1 MKIVILDSKTLGDD
15 ADLSLLEKF
24 GEVIAYGTTEPHEV
38 GERICDADVILAN
51 KVILD
56 RFNLANALKV
66 KLICITATGTNNV
79 DLNYAKE
86 MGIAVTNVA
95 GYSTNSVVQHTFAC
109 LFYILENLK
118 YYDEYV
124 KSNQYSKS
132 PLFTNLDKP
141 FWELCGKTWGII
153 GLGEI
158 GRNVASIAKA
168 FGCRVIY
175 FSTSGKNTS
184 TDFERVNLETLL
196 KESDIVSIHSPLN
209 EATKGLLDYTK
220 LCKMK
225 NTSILLNMG
234 RGGIVDEEGL
244 AKALDENKIW
254 GAGLDVLSHEPIKEE
269 NPLLNIS
276 RKEKLII
283 TPHIAWASI
292 EARERL
298 LSEVAKNIA
307 AFLNNEKRNRVE

>member
-15 ADLSLLEKF
+15 ANLSLLERF
-24 GEVIAYGTTEPHEV
+24 GEAIAYETTKPEEV
-38 GERICDADVILAN
+38 TERIYDADIILTN

-56 RFNLANALKV
+56 ESNLTSALNV

-86 MGIAVTNVA
+86 KGIAVTNVA

-124 KSNQYSKS
+124 KSNQYAIS
-132 PLFTNLDKP
+132 PIFTHLDKP
-141 FWELCGKTWGII
+141 FWELSGKTWGII

-158 GRNVASIAKA
+158 GRNVASVAKA

-175 FSTSGKNTS
+175 FSTSGKNTN
-184 TDFERVNLETLL
+184 TDFESVNLETLL
-196 KESDIVSIHSPLN
+196 KESDVVSIHAPLN
-209 EATKGLLDYTK
+209 EATKGLLDYTN

-225 NTSILLNMG
+225 NTSILLNVG
-234 RGGIVDEEGL
+234 RGGIVNEEGL
-244 AKALDENKIW
+244 AKALDEDRIW
-254 GAGLDVLSHEPIKEE
+254 GAGLDVLSCEPIKKE
-269 NPLLNIS
+269 NPLLSIS
-276 RKEKLII
+276 KKEKLII

-292 EARERL
+292 EARKKL
-298 LSEVAKNIA
+298 LSEVIENIS

>member
-15 ADLSLLEKF
+15 ANLSLLERF
-24 GEVIAYGTTEPHEV
+24 GEVIAYETTKPEEV
-38 GERICDADVILAN
+38 AGRIYDADIILTN

-56 RFNLANALKV
+56 ESNLTDALNV

-79 DLNYAKE
+79 DLDYAKE
-86 MGIAVTNVA
+86 KGIAVTNVA

-124 KSNQYSKS
+124 KNNQYAIS
-132 PLFTNLDKP
+132 PIFTHLDKP
-141 FWELCGKTWGII
+141 FWELSGKTWGII

-158 GRNVASIAKA
+158 GRNVASVAKA

-175 FSTSGKNTS
+175 FSTSGKNTN
-184 TDFERVNLETLL
+184 TDFERVNFETLL
-196 KESDIVSIHSPLN
+196 KESDIVSIHAPLN
-209 EATKGLLDYTK
+209 QSTKGLLNYTN

-244 AKALDENKIW
+244 AKALDEDRIW
-254 GAGLDVLSHEPIKEE
+254 GAGLDVLSCEPIKKE
-269 NPLLNIS
+269 NLLLNIS
-276 RKEKLII
+276 KKEKLII

-292 EARERL
+292 EARKKL
-298 LSEVAKNIA
+298 LSEVIENIS
-307 AFLNNEKRNRVE
+307 AFLNNGKRNRVE